1 MPRPA
6 QITSRQTSNNHNQ
19 FIANMAD
26 SHDFSGFGNSLA
38 DIQDWL
44 LEDMSVDRSMEV
56 DQLTSTATNGALL
69 TQLDDIGNVSM
80 VSAPNQDGSQDEPPL
95 ASTANTGLLIMNLN
109 ELDIPETE
117 VGLSMDTW
125 DFSWITENSDY
136 SLEPYSDPELMSF
149 NSTTSTDTSFET
161 DHLNALE
168 GGDMSDDLLST
179 SPELFD
185 IILGNENEE
194 EHTMFSVGSTKKGQ

>member
-1 MPRPA
+1 
-6 QITSRQTSNNHNQ
+6 
-19 FIANMAD
+19 MAE

-117 VGLSMDTW
+117 VGLSMDTAFVN
-125 DFSWITENSDY
+125 DHGVNDD
-136 SLEPYSDPELMSF
+136 DPNISIM
-149 NSTTSTDTSFET
+149 T
-161 DHLNALE
+161 
-168 GGDMSDDLLST
+168 
-179 SPELFD
+179 
-185 IILGNENEE
+185 
-194 EHTMFSVGSTKKGQ
+194 